1 MSTATS
7 NFLTLSFPTGY
18 NEHTDME
25 VVVGQKSVPT
35 EISIINQSFAWMF
48 AGLVVTGLSSIV
60 VASSPALIDALFSN
74 RILFFGLLLAELGL
88 VSFLSFR
95 INTMSYEAAVAS
107 FVGYSF
113 LNGLTLSS
121 IFLLYTATSVASTFF
136 ITGAVFGGMA
146 VFGYTTKKDLTAVG
160 SLAFMGL
167 IGVILASIVN
177 IFLHNNGFSY
187 ILSYLTIAIF
197 IGLTAYDTQKIKS
210 MSGQANSKNLGV
222 LGALML
228 YLDFVNIFIN
238 LLRIFGRRRS

>member
-1 MSTATS
+1 
-7 NFLTLSFPTGY
+7 
-18 NEHTDME
+18 ME
-25 VVVGQKSVPT
+25 VALGQKSVPL

-48 AGLVVTGLSSIV
+48 VGLVVTGLSAIF
-60 VASSPALIDALFSN
+60 VASSPALINALYTNS
-74 RILFFGLLLAELGL
+74 ILFFGLMIAELGL
-88 VSFLSFR
+88 VFFLSLR
-95 INTMSYEAAVAS
+95 INKMSYEAAVAS
-107 FVGYSF
+107 FVSYSF

-121 IFLLYTATSVASTFF
+121 IFLLYTSTSVASVFF
-136 ITGAVFGGMA
+136 ITALVFGTMA
-146 VFGYTTKKDLTAVG
+146 VYGYTTKKDLTTIG

-177 IFLHNNGFSY
+177 IFLRNSGFNY

-197 IGLTAYDTQKIKS
+197 IGLTAYDTQKIKNI
-210 MSGQANSKNLGV
+210 SGNASKNLGV